1 VIINKWNKG
10 NKKIV
15 WYDLNLKGK
24 KIKYTPLNPDIK
36 EYPDC
41 DKDGNIL
48 KRVSGKFEKG
58 HFINEET
65 GETHEKAFK
74 LINGKASSGW
84 TGKIKD
90 VDNPIYCDIE
100 QAEDL
105 LTEKEYL
112 VESDSL
118 FNELTEKNQA
128 VKFSGWFGNG
138 YKVYR
143 VFITPSKLYK
153 GFFIMRCGR
162 GLKSE
167 IIRQIVGDLT
177 EHRELQKMLAQV
189 DVTIAKVN
197 QANIDDIL
205 NF

>member
-1 VIINKWNKG
+1 M
-10 NKKIV
+10 V

-58 HFINEET
+58 HFTNEKT
-65 GETHEKAFK
+65 GETHEKSFK

-90 VDNPIYCDIE
+90 VDNPIYCE
-100 QAEDL
+100 KSQAEDL

-128 VKFSGWFGNG
+128 VKFAGWFGNG

-143 VFITPSKLYK
+143 VYIIPSELYK
-153 GFFIMRCGR
+153 GFCIMKCGR

-197 QANIDDIL
+197 QANIDDML
-205 NF
+205 NI

>member
-1 VIINKWNKG
+1 M
-10 NKKIV
+10 V

-58 HFINEET
+58 HFTNEKT
-65 GETHEKAFK
+65 GETHEKSFK

-90 VDNPIYCDIE
+90 VDNPIYCE
-100 QAEDL
+100 KSQAEDL

-128 VKFSGWFGNG
+128 VKFAGWFGNG

-143 VFITPSKLYK
+143 VYIIPSELYK
-153 GFFIMRCGR
+153 GFCIMKCGR

-197 QANIDDIL
+197 QANIDDML